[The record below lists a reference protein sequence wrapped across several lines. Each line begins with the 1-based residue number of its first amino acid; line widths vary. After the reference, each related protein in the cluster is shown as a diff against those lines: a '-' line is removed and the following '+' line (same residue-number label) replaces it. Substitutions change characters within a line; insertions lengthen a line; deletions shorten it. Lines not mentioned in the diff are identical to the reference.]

1 MSKYKA
7 IVFDLDGTLAESKQ
21 KITAEMAT
29 LLGKLSQQHLV
40 SVISG
45 GDWPQY
51 SKQLLPVLLDQG
63 IDLSNLLFCPTC
75 ATKMYTYGKNGDW
88 NLLYS
93 LDLSSEE
100 KNKICSALDVAIE
113 KTGFKPEQVWGE
125 QIEDR
130 GTQIT
135 FSALGQEAPLVEKSK
150 WDPDFSKR
158 KIIKAELD
166 KMLPEYSVRLGGT
179 TSVDITAAGVDKAYG
194 LEQISKHANISIADI
209 LFVGD
214 AIFPD
219 GNDYPVVNTGC
230 DFVCVKST
238 EQTKEI
244 IQELINLD

>member
-7 IVFDLDGTLAESKQ
+7 VVFDLDGTLAESKQ
-21 KITAEMAT
+21 KITTNMA
-29 LLGKLSQQHLV
+29 LLLWQLSKQHIV

-51 SKQLLPVLLDQG
+51 SKQLLPVLIDQG
-63 IDLSNLLFCPTC
+63 VDLSNFLFCPTC
-75 ATKMYTYGKNGDW
+75 ATKMYVRDLDNNW

-93 LDLSSEE
+93 LNLSDQE
-100 KNKICSALDVAIE
+100 KIKIRESLDTAIE
-113 KTGFKPEQVWGE
+113 KTGFKPDRIWGE

-135 FSALGQEAPLVEKSK
+135 FSALGQEAPLEEKNK

-158 KIIKAELD
+158 KLIKAELD

-219 GNDYPVVNTGC
+219 GNDYPVVKTGC

-238 EQTKEI
+238 DQTKQVI
-244 IQELINLD
+244 RDLMKLD